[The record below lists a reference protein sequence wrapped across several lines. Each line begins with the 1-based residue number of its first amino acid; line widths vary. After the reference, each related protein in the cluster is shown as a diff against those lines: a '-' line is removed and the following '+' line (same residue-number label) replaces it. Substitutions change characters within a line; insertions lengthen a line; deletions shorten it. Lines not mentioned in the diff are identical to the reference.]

1 MSQNKW
7 TRELG
12 VQIDDWWYI
21 YSSPFMATRNTN
33 LQHVQFTLSY
43 SIPATKY
50 FLFKCGLK
58 ETELCSFCTENK
70 EELIESVLRVDL
82 L

>member
-1 MSQNKW
+1 
-7 TRELG
+7 
-12 VQIDDWWYI
+12 
-21 YSSPFMATRNTN
+21 MATRNTN